1 MTGPFSLRAE
11 SNRTR
16 GRAADVTALG
26 PARRV
31 LGLATFFAVA
41 PAAALGGCGGAAP
54 STDRAIAVAAGALG
68 HGVVHAAYRCPDG
81 AEQCRDSVV
90 IGLVV
95 AGGLAL
101 VAGSMAWLDETPP
114 PPVVRD
120 PLIDE
125 SEM

>member
-1 MTGPFSLRAE
+1 
-11 SNRTR
+11 
-16 GRAADVTALG
+16 VTALG

-31 LGLATFFAVA
+31 LGLATFAAVS
-41 PAAALGGCGGAAP
+41 AAALGGCGGSAP

-81 AEQCRDSVV
+81 AEACRDSVA

-101 VAGSMAWLDETPP
+101 VAGSMAWLDETPA
-114 PPVVRD
+114 PPVRAVD
-120 PLIDE
+120 PLIE
-125 SEM
+125 PEL